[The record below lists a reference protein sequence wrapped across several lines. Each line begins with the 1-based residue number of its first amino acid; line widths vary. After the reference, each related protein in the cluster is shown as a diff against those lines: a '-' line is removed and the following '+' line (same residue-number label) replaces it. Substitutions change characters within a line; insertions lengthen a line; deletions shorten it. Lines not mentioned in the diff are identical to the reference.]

1 MPIRSYRNYFL
12 RGVCTC
18 YASPISS
25 MSYTCHRHVRS
36 SDRIAAIFACL
47 SACAP
52 AIGLLIP
59 NNRSSRIVPR
69 PIYIYIYPRSLI
81 FGSSPPRSCRIPSLS
96 SYTIATKT
104 VHSSIVNIIIILSFF
119 FFIYTFF
126 IIQTRFYL
134 LFIYNL
140 HAMSR
145 RARSGESN
153 SGGGHRP
160 PRYLSIYPLSTRDFA
175 FIFRS
180 LFRTRKRSETANG
193 RRVHAISGETDSRE
207 YFTETFA
214 IPRRFRP

>member
-69 PIYIYIYPRSLI
+69 PIYIYI
-81 FGSSPPRSCRIPSLS
+81 SSISDLWIIS
-96 SYTIATKT
+96 
-104 VHSSIVNIIIILSFF
+104 SSIVSHPLPLFVHNRHKNRTFIHREYYYNIIFL

-145 RARSGESN
+145 RARSGEFEF
-153 SGGGHRP
+153 GGRTP
-160 PRYLSIYPLSTRDFA
+160 TTTLSIYLSSFDSRFRLHFSVAFSNEKKKRNGERTASARDF
-175 FIFRS
+175 R
-180 LFRTRKRSETANG
+180 RNG
-193 RRVHAISGETDSRE
+193 FARVFH
-207 YFTETFA
+207 
-214 IPRRFRP
+214 

>member
-1 MPIRSYRNYFL
+1 MLRVTHFFHVLHMSSSRSILRSNRSYIRVPL
-12 RGVCTC
+12 CVCAC
-18 YASPISS
+18 NWPPNSQQSQFAYRASS
-25 MSYTCHRHVRS
+25 
-36 SDRIAAIFACL
+36 
-47 SACAP
+47 
-52 AIGLLIP
+52 
-59 NNRSSRIVPR
+59 
-69 PIYIYIYPRSLI
+69 YIYIYPRSLI

-119 FFIYTFF
+119 FLYILFSSYKHVFTYYLFTIC
-126 IIQTRFYL
+126 TRY
-134 LFIYNL
+134 
-140 HAMSR
+140 R
-145 RARSGESN
+145 VARDRVNSN

>member
-145 RARSGESN
+145 RARSGEFEF
-153 SGGGHRP
+153 GGRTP
-160 PRYLSIYPLSTRDFA
+160 TTTLSIYLSSFDSRFRLHFSVAFSNEKKKRNGERTASARDFRRNGFA
-175 FIFRS
+175 
-180 LFRTRKRSETANG
+180 KRI
-193 RRVHAISGETDSRE
+193 H
-207 YFTETFA
+207 
-214 IPRRFRP
+214 